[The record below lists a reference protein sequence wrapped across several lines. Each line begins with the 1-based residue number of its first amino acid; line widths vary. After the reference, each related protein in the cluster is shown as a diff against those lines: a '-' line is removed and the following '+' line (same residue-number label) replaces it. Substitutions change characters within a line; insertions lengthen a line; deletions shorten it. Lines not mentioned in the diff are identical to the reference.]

1 MKIIIVAPKSI
12 SSNPFRYDYAF
23 WNFYFPMLSLG
34 HDARFFDTS
43 RLGDDEL
50 QKEIESFKPDL
61 LFCIMTG
68 DASYCPREPW
78 QTIASETQKGRLK
91 TFNWFC
97 DDTWRFDSFS
107 KKVCN
112 NFHICSTPEKKFVEE
127 YKKLQYDNIIYATWH
142 ANSDFYSN
150 LCTKRDNLISF
161 VGAPRGDRGTFLRA
175 LEEGG
180 ISVTHPM
187 NASFEDLIF
196 AYSNSQ
202 MGINFSKN
210 SNNNKTQMKARMF
223 EIPAAGSLLVTEY
236 HENLSECY
244 EIDKEI
250 VTFGSSVEMIE
261 KINFLSKNPK
271 IVDNIRNRGHKR
283 FLKEHDSKVRLNMVL
298 NRIKEL

>member
-1 MKIIIVAPKSI
+1 
-12 SSNPFRYDYAF
+12 
-23 WNFYFPMLSLG
+23 
-34 HDARFFDTS
+34 
-43 RLGDDEL
+43 
-50 QKEIESFKPDL
+50 
-61 LFCIMTG
+61 
-68 DASYCPREPW
+68 
-78 QTIASETQKGRLK
+78 
-91 TFNWFC
+91 
-97 DDTWRFDSFS
+97 
-107 KKVCN
+107 VCN

-150 LCTKRDNLISF
+150 LRTKRDNLISF
-161 VGAPRGDRGTFLRA
+161 VGAPRGDRVTFLRA

-250 VTFGSSVEMIE
+250 VTFGNSVEMVE

-271 IVDNIRNRGHKR
+271 IVDNIRDRGHKR
-283 FLKEHDSKVRLNMVL
+283 FLKEHDSKIRLNLVL